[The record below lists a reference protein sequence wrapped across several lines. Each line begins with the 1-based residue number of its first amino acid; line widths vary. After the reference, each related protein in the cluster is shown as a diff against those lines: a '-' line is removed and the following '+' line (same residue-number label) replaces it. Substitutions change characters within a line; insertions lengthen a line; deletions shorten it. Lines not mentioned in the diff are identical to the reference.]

1 MKKLVIIL
9 CLTLFAPLINAKEYT
24 VNLVTTGANN
34 QSMVFEPG
42 YIKIEKGDTIN
53 FVPSDVTHN
62 AESFSAP
69 TGGAFKT
76 PLNGKATKVKFDKE
90 GVYLYKCLPHAVMGM
105 LGVVQVGK
113 AVNLDQV
120 KKAWKDF
127 KGTVAINK
135 ERMDGY
141 LAEVK

>member
-1 MKKLVIIL
+1 MKKLATLL
-9 CLTLFAPLINAKEYT
+9 CFTLFAPVLFAKEHT
-24 VNLVTTGANN
+24 VNLVTVGASNA
-34 QSMVFEPG
+34 SMVMEPG

-69 TGGAFKT
+69 AGGEFKT
-76 PLNGKATKVKFDKE
+76 PLNGKATKVTFDKE

-105 LGVVQVGK
+105 VGVVQVGK
-113 AVNLDQV
+113 PVNLDQS
-120 KKAWKDF
+120 KKDWKKF
-127 KGTVAINK
+127 RGTVAINK